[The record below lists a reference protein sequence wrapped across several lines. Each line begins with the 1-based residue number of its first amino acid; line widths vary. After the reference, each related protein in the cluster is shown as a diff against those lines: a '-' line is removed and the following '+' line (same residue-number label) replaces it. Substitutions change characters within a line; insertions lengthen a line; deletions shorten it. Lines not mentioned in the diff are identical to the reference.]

1 MEWPTH
7 PPPVG
12 GGGVS
17 VWYQRISVGNHEFWN
32 SKYIYIK

>member
-7 PPPVG
+7 PSLVG

-17 VWYQRISVGNHEFWN
+17 VLMLIMVIGLIDYMGFLA
-32 SKYIYIK
+32 Y